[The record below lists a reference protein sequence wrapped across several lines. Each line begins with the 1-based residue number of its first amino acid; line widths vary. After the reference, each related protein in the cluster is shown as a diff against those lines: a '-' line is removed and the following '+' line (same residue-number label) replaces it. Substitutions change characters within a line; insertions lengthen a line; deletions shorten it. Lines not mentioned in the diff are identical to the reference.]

1 MYNSITCFVMMLF
14 FLCFVA
20 ISIIKIEI
28 NNINSGI
35 NDKINQLAIKINR
48 VDNIVKRE
56 VNKKHGRF

>member
-1 MYNSITCFVMMLF
+1 MYNSITCFVMKLF

-28 NNINSGI
+28 NNINSEI

-48 VDNIVKRE
+48 VDNIVKRK

>member
-28 NNINSGI
+28 NNINSEI